1 MKKIA
6 RILFAAAA
14 MVSVFS
20 ACVREPEMIPSA
32 GEQTVLFTAEPIET
46 RTAFTDPTGDSY
58 PVLWT
63 ANDKQVKV
71 MLNMTEAKDVDVTPS
86 DDFKTASFVSSFKDT
101 TTYTFFVVSPASAY
115 LSHAEKV
122 SGEVAYRLGVTVP
135 SAQTPTAKSV
145 DEAAQILVA
154 KSETTTGTT
163 APEKVSLSFKHWTA
177 YGKFSLTNLALGDAK
192 IEAVDLTA
200 EEPWAGRWYYFFAD
214 QTSKVNSGSNTITVN
229 TTSASDIWFACAPVD
244 LSGKKLTVKVKTDK
258 GTLTKEIT
266 MPADRKFQSGKIAC
280 FNVDM
285 KGIEIQE
292 PQVYEL
298 VTKTDDLLYNSKII
312 IAAASSEYDFAIG
325 TTQNNNNRKAEG
337 VTRDGNKILDPSSS
351 VEIFSL
357 EAGTESGTYAFKGQD
372 GKYIYAP
379 GGGNYLRSTET
390 KDAAAS
396 WAVTFKEG
404 YVVLESKAADKTQR
418 FLRYNKSNT
427 VFSCYTETSSVRD
440 SVALYKLVGSGESS
454 FPTEKKESGLWIVN
468 TSLTLNV
475 GETKEI
481 DIDYE
486 KMDAGYFTD
495 GGKITFTS
503 DDETVAVYDADEEM
517 VRGLKAGTCNITVK
531 AVETANY
538 KEATKICKVTVKE
551 ASQGGKTV
559 AELLALTEGKLDNNS
574 KEGDIADGLELG
586 PVTVVAIS
594 GGNIIV
600 KDNTGLMMVY
610 KSNSGLSVGDVVNT
624 TGKLQNFYGVAEF
637 VPSGDIEK
645 VSSGAT
651 VDHGTPAA
659 FDEAAITAYQTG
671 ARSVKFVKVSGS
683 LPTSK
688 SSAYMNIGAQRVRI
702 YNTDA
707 LDDADL
713 GKQADVLAYAYG
725 YHSQGYLQVIV
736 VSYEANASA
745 PFLTVDATSKT
756 WAADATD
763 AFTVNVSVQTGGSWT
778 YTASGMDWATVAKD
792 GNKLIVTP
800 KAANT
805 SSTAKEG
812 TVTLTNSADATKTAT
827 VEFKQSGVVSGS
839 SFVLDNDAI
848 KAAHTESWT
857 YTSGEK
863 LITAA
868 DGSVWTCFNTYASK
882 GQVTVQMN
890 KGKGSYV
897 LTPSVPSGKKI
908 TRLVA
913 TCNYYSDGT
922 SSNPVTRTF
931 DITDN
936 GTAVLTDIKGD
947 DLTAGV
953 SISGTHSQLKIAP
966 NEKNGGACYIL
977 NITVNFE

>member
-6 RILFAAAA
+6 RIIFAAAA
-14 MVSVFS
+14 MISVFS

-86 DDFKTASFVSSFKDT
+86 DDFKTASFVASFKDT

-115 LSHAEKV
+115 LSHYEKV
-122 SGEVAYRLGVTVP
+122 SGEVAYRLGMTVP

-145 DEAAQILVA
+145 DEAAQILIA

-325 TTQNNNNRKAEG
+325 TTQNGNNRKAEG
-337 VTRDGNKILDPSSS
+337 VTRDGIKILDPSSS

-404 YVVLESKAADKTQR
+404 YVILESKAADKTQR

-454 FPTEKKESGLWIVN
+454 FPTEKKESGLWLEN
-468 TSLTLNV
+468 TSLTVTV
-475 GETKEI
+475 GESVEVAV
-481 DIDYE
+481 DYD

-495 GGKITFTS
+495 GGSVTFS
-503 DDETVAVYDADEEM
+503 VDDATIATVDEDGM
-517 VRGLKAGTCNITVK
+517 AFGVKAGTCTVTVTAAETTNYRAATKTCSITVTDADK
-531 AVETANY
+531 D
-538 KEATKICKVTVKE
+538 
-551 ASQGGKTV
+551 KTI
-559 AELLALTEGKLDNNS
+559 ADILALAAGKLDIS
-574 KEGDIADGLELG
+574 TSTVIEER
-586 PVTVVAIS
+586 VTLQQAFVVAVGGSNFVIQDPTGVIMAYKKES
-594 GGNIIV
+594 GV
-600 KDNTGLMMVY
+600 A
-610 KSNSGLSVGDVVNT
+610 VGDAISIA
-624 TGKLQNFYGVAEF
+624 GALQNYYGIAELNAGSIT
-637 VPSGDIEK
+637 VLY
-645 VSSGAT
+645 SGAP
-651 VDHGTPAA
+651 VDHGAPVEFTESAIAAYLTAPVTQYCKISGTLPA
-659 FDEAAITAYQTG
+659 DG
-671 ARSVKFVKVSGS
+671 
-683 LPTSK
+683 
-688 SSAYMNIGAQRVRI
+688 SAYMTV
-702 YNTDA
+702 
-707 LDDADL
+707 
-713 GKQADVLAYAYG
+713 GKQNVALYDKDMYADKYGMVADVYG
-725 YHSQGYLQVIV
+725 YAIGRGSKGQVNFINV
-736 VSYEANASA
+736 EIKEDASA

-763 AFTVNVSVQTGGSWT
+763 SFTVNVSVQTGGSWT

-839 SFVLDNDAI
+839 TYVLDSEAI
-848 KAAHTESWT
+848 KTAHADAWK
-857 YTSGEK
+857 YDSGNQT
-863 LITAA
+863 ITAT
-868 DGSVWTCFNTYASK
+868 DGSAWICYNTYANK
-882 GQVTVQMN
+882 NQVTVQMRPTSN
-890 KGKGSYV
+890 STITTPAVPTGKR
-897 LTPSVPSGKKI
+897 I
-908 TRLVA
+908 TRLAVSCA
-913 TCNYYSDGT
+913 WNNDGSGGFET
-922 SSNPVTRTF
+922 TRTMQILDGSTVVVASVTGKDLYEGIEIPGNHTQLSF
-931 DITDN
+931 
-936 GTAVLTDIKGD
+936 GPTASG
-947 DLTAGV
+947 
-953 SISGTHSQLKIAP
+953 SGTM
-966 NEKNGGACYIL
+966 YVL
-977 NITVNFE
+977 NATVTFE